1 MDRLLRIGI
10 DGGCLSN
17 RRGFGRFARELV
29 NALSQLNQPHQLVVI
44 VDRPSL
50 ESGSVT
56 IPEGLEVVPVDVRVA
71 PSQAASSNG
80 RRSLPDLLA
89 MGRAAA
95 NSRLDVL
102 YFPATY
108 SFFPVSTVPRVV
120 TVFDTMALDY
130 PREIFPHWRGRL
142 AWTLKEYIAVG
153 SSRHVVTVS
162 EASRNSIQRRFRLSA
177 DRVSVVPCA
186 PSAVFYPR
194 TNELTSVEVLSR
206 YGISPGTRF
215 FLYVGGLSP
224 HKNLLRLIE
233 AFSRLQDP
241 SAQLV
246 LVGDLGD
253 VFHTHVPE
261 LRAAVTR
268 HGVDGRVMFPGFVP
282 DADLAHFYSRALAL
296 VQPSLIE
303 GFGLPPVEAMACG
316 APVLSSTA
324 GSLPE
329 VVGEAGRFFNPLDV
343 NSLCAEMSLILN
355 DPQFRNDLTER
366 VSSQSSRFTW
376 HAAAQG
382 VLKVCE
388 EVAQSSRPKHRLAV
402 PTPHLHN
409 GQSAAS
415 RIANGSKYSL

>member
-1 MDRLLRIGI
+1 
-10 DGGCLSN
+10 
-17 RRGFGRFARELV
+17 
-29 NALSQLNQPHQLVVI
+29 
-44 VDRPSL
+44 
-50 ESGSVT
+50 
-56 IPEGLEVVPVDVRVA
+56 
-71 PSQAASSNG
+71 
-80 RRSLPDLLA
+80 
-89 MGRAAA
+89 
-95 NSRLDVL
+95 
-102 YFPATY
+102 
-108 SFFPVSTVPRVV
+108 
-120 TVFDTMALDY
+120 
-130 PREIFPHWRGRL
+130 
-142 AWTLKEYIAVG
+142 
-153 SSRHVVTVS
+153 
-162 EASRNSIQRRFRLSA
+162 
-177 DRVSVVPCA
+177 
-186 PSAVFYPR
+186 
-194 TNELTSVEVLSR
+194 
-206 YGISPGTRF
+206 
-215 FLYVGGLSP
+215 VGGLSP

-343 NSLCAEMSLILN
+343 NSLCGEMSLILN

-366 VSSQSSRFTW
+366 VSAQSSRFTW

-388 EVAQSSRPKHRLAV
+388 DVAERSGRSRRGAV
-402 PTPHLHN
+402 PSPHLHH
-409 GQSAAS
+409 GRSGVSQVADRSTFPS
-415 RIANGSKYSL
+415 

>member
-130 PREIFPHWRGRL
+130 PREIFPNILRSVRL
-142 AWTLKEYIAVG
+142 G
-153 SSRHVVTVS
+153 
-162 EASRNSIQRRFRLSA
+162 
-177 DRVSVVPCA
+177 
-186 PSAVFYPR
+186 
-194 TNELTSVEVLSR
+194 
-206 YGISPGTRF
+206 
-215 FLYVGGLSP
+215 
-224 HKNLLRLIE
+224 
-233 AFSRLQDP
+233 
-241 SAQLV
+241 
-246 LVGDLGD
+246 
-253 VFHTHVPE
+253 
-261 LRAAVTR
+261 
-268 HGVDGRVMFPGFVP
+268 M
-282 DADLAHFYSRALAL
+282 
-296 VQPSLIE
+296 
-303 GFGLPPVEAMACG
+303 
-316 APVLSSTA
+316 
-324 GSLPE
+324 
-329 VVGEAGRFFNPLDV
+329 
-343 NSLCAEMSLILN
+343 
-355 DPQFRNDLTER
+355 
-366 VSSQSSRFTW
+366 
-376 HAAAQG
+376 
-382 VLKVCE
+382 
-388 EVAQSSRPKHRLAV
+388 
-402 PTPHLHN
+402 
-409 GQSAAS
+409 
-415 RIANGSKYSL
+415 